1 MTLEQKLKEC
11 RFRIDKYEDLIK
23 KAKHEDV
30 LPEKFYIDLLKIEE
44 DVERILIEKIKD
56 KIQNMKKW
64 KEKY

>member
-1 MTLEQKLKEC
+1 
-11 RFRIDKYEDLIK
+11 
-23 KAKHEDV
+23 